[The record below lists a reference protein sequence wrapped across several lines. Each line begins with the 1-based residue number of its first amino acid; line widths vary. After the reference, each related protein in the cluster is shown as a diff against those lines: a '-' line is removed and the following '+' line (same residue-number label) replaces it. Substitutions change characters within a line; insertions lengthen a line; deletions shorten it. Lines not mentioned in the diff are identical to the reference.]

1 MPGYWRA
8 HGRAKRLLLV
18 LFLWVYCDYL
28 QALYWI
34 FEFSG
39 PLCCLIFISQVMMLR
54 KSVCEAAPY
63 PFISPK
69 VSSMSQRSI
78 CGWYDPETSSFWINS
93 HTHYFSDIHQ
103 ISKNPLPLLF
113 CPILLLGWPPSI
125 VLSASHAP
133 RFGRQPLTGD
143 RRSSLLSKHL
153 LYPISYLLSMHSLHF
168 LVWFETKTIPSHR
181 LDSAAT
187 RP

>member
-63 PFISPK
+63 PFISLK
-69 VSSMSQRSI
+69 VSSMPQRSI
-78 CGWYDPETSSFWINS
+78 CGWNDPEASLDWILS
-93 HTHYFSDIHQ
+93 LSHYFSDIHY
-103 ISKNPLPLLF
+103 ISKNPLPLPF
-113 CPILLLGWPPSI
+113 YPILLLGWPPSI

-133 RFGRQPLTGD
+133 RLGQQPLTGD
-143 RRSSLLSKHL
+143 L
-153 LYPISYLLSMHSLHF
+153 LYSYLNISILSPIFYLCTLCTS
-168 LVWFETKTIPSHR
+168 
-181 LDSAAT
+181 
-187 RP
+187 